1 MAPLVWR
8 VKFKYFILSNIKS
21 RNASEKG
28 TFGEESDLPDPKS
41 TESPLYKFY
50 YAIIEFLS
58 AIADFFY
65 FRLFGSSPD

>member
-1 MAPLVWR
+1 MVPTPKLD
-8 VKFKYFILSNIKS
+8 FIIFSTISIIFLYVS
-21 RNASEKG
+21 G
-28 TFGEESDLPDPKS
+28 TFGEESD
-41 TESPLYKFY
+41 KFY